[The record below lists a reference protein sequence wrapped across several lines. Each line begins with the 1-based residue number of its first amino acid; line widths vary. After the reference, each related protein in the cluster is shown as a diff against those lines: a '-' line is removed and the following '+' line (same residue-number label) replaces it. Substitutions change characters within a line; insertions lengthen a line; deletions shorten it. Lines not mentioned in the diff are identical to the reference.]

1 MRRQDGWYI
10 VVYSMITTTL
20 DRRIEH
26 VITALQMHGV
36 SQDDTPC
43 FKCGRSVAKID
54 LCDRGHSY
62 CDSCWHE
69 YERLFGWY
77 EAPEW
82 SAEVPCPE
90 CVREDFGGGEVLR
103 LTNPQEDLL

>member
-1 MRRQDGWYI
+1 MK
-10 VVYSMITTTL
+10 TL
-20 DRRIEH
+20 N
-26 VITALQMHGV
+26 G
-36 SQDDTPC
+36 TPC
-43 FKCGRSVAKID
+43 FKCGGSVATID

-62 CDSCWHE
+62 CDSCWNK

-77 EAPEW
+77 EATEW
-82 SAEVPCPE
+82 YAEVPCPE